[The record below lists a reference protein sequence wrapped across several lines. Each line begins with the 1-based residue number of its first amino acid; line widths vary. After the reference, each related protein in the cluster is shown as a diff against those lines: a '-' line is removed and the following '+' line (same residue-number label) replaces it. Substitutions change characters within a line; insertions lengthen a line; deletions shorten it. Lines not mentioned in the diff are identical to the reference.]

1 MVLQLLTSALEA
13 SCPIL
18 KSHCPLSYCHAAS
31 WFVPGPRMAR
41 RNTTGSSRHL
51 EGAGA
56 ESSMMQTVQLAIADG
71 MYAAAL
77 REALSRSCAWHV
89 ESVGRP
95 DPSQHCVMVLD
106 QSALGRLPLP
116 LSNPER
122 IVLITHKR
130 CPTDG
135 RSLGGR
141 HRIRGQRARPHQH
154 RPAGHHG
161 RGVACRQTP
170 RILSPERDF
179 PQRRDCA
186 CATTPIPPEPRI
198 QTLQNSIV

>member
-122 IVLITHKR
+122 IVLITHKDAQLMAEAWEAGIVSVVSEQDPISTVLLAIMAAGLR
-130 CPTDG
+130 VDKPHVF
-135 RSLGGR
+135 SSSGG
-141 HRIRGQRARPHQH
+141 ISPIARTCLLYTSD
-154 RPAGHHG
+154 AADDLLC
-161 RGVACRQTP
+161 V
-170 RILSPERDF
+170 
-179 PQRRDCA
+179 
-186 CATTPIPPEPRI
+186 
-198 QTLQNSIV
+198 